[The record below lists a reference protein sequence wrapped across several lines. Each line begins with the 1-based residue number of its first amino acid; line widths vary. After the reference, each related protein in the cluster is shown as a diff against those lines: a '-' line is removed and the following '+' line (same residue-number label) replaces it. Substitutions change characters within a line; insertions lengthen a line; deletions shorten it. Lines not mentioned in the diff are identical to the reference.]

1 MWVTAMSPYQVPK
14 AILGT
19 EVTGAARRWLCLTG
33 IGLHS
38 GLLILII
45 TLVSHK
51 VTSAFSA
58 LTLLA
63 EDQEEHPV
71 HKNQVVR
78 CCCRYLSKARCGL
91 FAHGPTN
98 ATTIPKSPHLL
109 PHKNWERFYLSGT
122 SLPRPSPQK
131 RPLSGCL
138 SFQPQ
143 AAALCPSEQQMVNY
157 YYYY

>member
-1 MWVTAMSPYQVPK
+1 MSPYQVPK

-38 GLLILII
+38 GLILII

-51 VTSAFSA
+51 VASAFSA

-63 EDQEEHPV
+63 EHQEEHPV

-91 FAHGPTN
+91 FAYGPTN

-109 PHKNWERFYLSGT
+109 PHKN
-122 SLPRPSPQK
+122 
-131 RPLSGCL
+131 
-138 SFQPQ
+138 
-143 AAALCPSEQQMVNY
+143 
-157 YYYY
+157 